1 MKNKK
6 KYDTLDGKHC
16 LITGATG
23 GLGRE
28 LSILF
33 AKMGI
38 NVFLTSTKNQSLAK
52 LQKEIIKQTNN
63 SHISYQSADLRKL
76 YDIKKLIKKIRK
88 EFGTID
94 ILVNCAGIFSQKL
107 MLSSLLD
114 DFDTSFAVNVKAPY
128 IFCNEFGN
136 EMVKK
141 KWGRIINV
149 GSSAAYNGIANQS
162 IYCAT
167 KYALR
172 GFSSSIVQELKK
184 SNVRVFFVSPGTIQT
199 KMGKKVSKFHKSQ
212 KYETFI
218 QPSELAKFILDLIQ
232 YDSQLF
238 VEDVRVGRI
247 RNW

>member
-141 KWGRIINV
+141 KWGRIVNV

-184 SNVRVFFVSPGTIQT
+184 SNVRVFFVSPGTVQT
-199 KMGKKVSKFHKSQ
+199 KMGKKVSQFNKSQ

-218 QPSELAKFILDLIQ
+218 QPSEIAKFILDLIQ
-232 YDSQLF
+232 YDNQLF

>member
-1 MKNKK
+1 
-6 KYDTLDGKHC
+6 
-16 LITGATG
+16 
-23 GLGRE
+23 
-28 LSILF
+28 
-33 AKMGI
+33 
-38 NVFLTSTKNQSLAK
+38 
-52 LQKEIIKQTNN
+52 
-63 SHISYQSADLRKL
+63 
-76 YDIKKLIKKIRK
+76 
-88 EFGTID
+88 
-94 ILVNCAGIFSQKL
+94 

-141 KWGRIINV
+141 KWGRIVNV

-184 SNVRVFFVSPGTIQT
+184 SNVRVFFVSPGTVQT
-199 KMGKKVSKFHKSQ
+199 KMGKKVSQFNKSQ

-218 QPSELAKFILDLIQ
+218 QPSEIAKFILDLIQ
-232 YDSQLF
+232 YDNQLF

>member
-1 MKNKK
+1 
-6 KYDTLDGKHC
+6 
-16 LITGATG
+16 
-23 GLGRE
+23 
-28 LSILF
+28 
-33 AKMGI
+33 MGI
-38 NVFLTSTKNQSLAK
+38 NVFLTSTKNQSLIQLK
-52 LQKEIIKQTNN
+52 KKIISDTNN
-63 SHISYQSADLRKL
+63 SHISYQSADLTKL
-76 YDIKKLIKKIRK
+76 SDIKKLIKKIRN

-141 KWGRIINV
+141 KWGRIVNV
-149 GSSAAYNGIANQS
+149 GSAAAYNGIANQS

-184 SNVRVFFVSPGTIQT
+184 SN
-199 KMGKKVSKFHKSQ
+199 
-212 KYETFI
+212 E
-218 QPSELAKFILDLIQ
+218 
-232 YDSQLF
+232 
-238 VEDVRVGRI
+238 
-247 RNW
+247 

>member
-6 KYDTLDGKHC
+6 KYDTPDGKHC

-76 YDIKKLIKKIRK
+76 SDIKKLIKKIRK